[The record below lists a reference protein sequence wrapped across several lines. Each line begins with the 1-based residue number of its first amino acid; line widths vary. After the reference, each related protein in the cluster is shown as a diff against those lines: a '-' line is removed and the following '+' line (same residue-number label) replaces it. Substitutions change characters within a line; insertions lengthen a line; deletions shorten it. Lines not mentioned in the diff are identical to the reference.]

1 MRAAIAASAVL
12 GNLIPKAPSFLLAW
26 PSMVYCAADLY
37 RFHRDDSLPLRYAL
51 RRRKPDFCRAVR
63 RSQGI
68 YPLRKS

>member
-1 MRAAIAASAVL
+1 
-12 GNLIPKAPSFLLAW
+12 
-26 PSMVYCAADLY
+26 MVYCAADLY